1 MDARVGLDS
10 FQSGWDIAKGQL
22 RKTNA
27 SVCQCPET
35 MEFLYTSSEQGPRFQ
50 YPTLNC
56 ILP

>member
-27 SVCQCPET
+27 SV
-35 MEFLYTSSEQGPRFQ
+35 FIF
-50 YPTLNC
+50 
-56 ILP
+56 